1 VVKFLEM
8 TVRSVRSAAGRE
20 GVVEA
25 MRVKELKSARP
36 ARAEDLS
43 AVRNTVTEIL
53 ETVRRGGDRAVRDY
67 ARKFDGYDG
76 PIRIGERE
84 IAEARA
90 SLPPGIIA
98 GLDFAIERVE
108 AFARA
113 QRATLGEFEK
123 EMMPGVFMG
132 HRLVPVDSAGTYVP
146 AGRYPCL
153 TSAVM
158 SLVPAKVAGVKR
170 LVTCSSP
177 GRDKRLNPAILYTM
191 AKIGA
196 DEIYCL
202 GGAQAIAAMAFGT
215 ETIRPVDMV
224 VGPGNQWV
232 AEAKRQVYGTVG
244 LDFLAGPS
252 ECMVIADETGRADYI
267 AADLLAQCEHDPNAR
282 GALVTNSERLGAAV
296 LKEIDRQLRDLTT
309 REVAGRSWED
319 NGVVAVTATLEDAA
333 AYANDYAPEHLEVHA
348 RDPRALLP
356 LLTSYGSLFLGEA
369 AAEVFADKVSG
380 TNHILPTLR
389 GARHGGGLWVGTFM
403 KTITHQWVD
412 DAGMKQLAGYSVR
425 QSEFEGMDA
434 HRRAALIRLTGS
446 L

>member
-1 VVKFLEM
+1 MKVN
-8 TVRSVRSAAGRE
+8 
-20 GVVEA
+20 
-25 MRVKELKSARP
+25 ELKSAKP
-36 ARAEDLS
+36 AKAEDLS
-43 AVRNTVTEIL
+43 AVRATVAEVL
-53 ETVRRGGDRAVRDY
+53 ETVRRDGDKAVAAY
-67 ARKFDGYDG
+67 ARKFDGFDG
-76 PIRIGERE
+76 PIRVGEKE
-84 IAEARA
+84 IEEARKG
-90 SLPPGIIA
+90 LPRDIIE
-98 GLDFAIERVE
+98 GLDFAIERVT
-108 AFARA
+108 AFALA
-113 QRATLGEFEK
+113 QRATLAEFEK

-132 HRLVPVDSAGTYVP
+132 HRLVPVESAGAYVP

-170 LVTCSSP
+170 LVACSSP

-202 GGAQAIAAMAFGT
+202 GGAQAIAAMAYGT
-215 ETIRPVDMV
+215 ETIRPVDLV

-252 ECMVIADETGRADYI
+252 ECMVIADDTGRAAYI

-282 GALVTNSERLGAAV
+282 GAFVTTSEQLGKAV
-296 LKEIDRQLRDLTT
+296 LVEIEHQLRSLTT
-309 REVAGRSWED
+309 QEVARRSWED
-319 NGVVAVTATLEDAA
+319 NGVVVVTPTLADAA
-333 AYANDYAPEHLEVHA
+333 AYANDYAPEHLEVHTK
-348 RDPRALLP
+348 DPRALLP
-356 LLTSYGSLFLGEA
+356 LLNSYGSLFLGEA
-369 AAEVFADKVSG
+369 AAEVFADKVAG

-389 GARHGGGLWVGTFM
+389 GARRGGGLWVGTFL
-403 KTITHQWVD
+403 KTITHQWVSD
-412 DAGMKQLAGYSVR
+412 VGMAKLAQYSIR

-434 HRRAALIRLTGS
+434 HRRAALIRVTGR